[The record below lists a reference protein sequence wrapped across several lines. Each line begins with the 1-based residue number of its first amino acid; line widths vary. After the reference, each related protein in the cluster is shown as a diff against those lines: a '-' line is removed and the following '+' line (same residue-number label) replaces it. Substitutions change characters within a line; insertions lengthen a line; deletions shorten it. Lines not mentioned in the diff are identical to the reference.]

1 MIEPENQDLSVR
13 RQCELLGLPRAS
25 YYYKPVRDESEDN
38 RLNHLIDEIY
48 TKYPFYG
55 VRRMAEALEREYGL
69 PANKKKIRRLM
80 REMGIHAIYPK
91 PKTSLRGTGHKIY
104 PYLLREMKI
113 ERPNQVWCTD
123 ITYIR
128 LSHGFCYLVAVMD
141 WHSRYVLSWRLS
153 NTMSEVFC
161 VEALKEA
168 LERYG
173 RPEIFNTDQGSQF
186 TGEAFTKTLLE
197 NGIRISMDGQGCYFD
212 NIFVERLWRSVK
224 QECVYL
230 HDYES
235 VSDLRKGLEAYFL
248 FYNEKRP
255 HQGLGNAYPAEKYFC
270 TIKEEKCCQPGELA
284 SRVMVDVWEGMAMGD
299 SALSEGRIALPP
311 MTDSGAL
318 PPSSPQHPHVVPP
331 YFALG
336 LV

>member
-1 MIEPENQDLSVR
+1 MIEPENKDLSVR
-13 RQCELLGLPRAS
+13 RQCDLLGLSRAS
-25 YYYKPVRDESEDN
+25 YYYKPTKDEAEDN
-38 RLNHLIDEIY
+38 HLNHLIDEIF

-55 VRRMAEALEREYGL
+55 VRRMAEALERDHGL
-69 PANKKKIRRLM
+69 HVNKKKIRRLM

-91 PKTSLRGTGHKIY
+91 PKTSRRGATHKIY
-104 PYLLREMKI
+104 PYLLKEVKI

-153 NTMSEVFC
+153 NTMNEAFC

-168 LERYG
+168 LARYSA
-173 RPEIFNTDQGSQF
+173 PEIFNTDQGSQF

-197 NGIRISMDGQGCYFD
+197 NGIRISMDGRGCYFD

-230 HDYES
+230 YDYES
-235 VSDLRKGLEAYFL
+235 VSDMRKGLKGYFL

-255 HQGLGNAYPAEKYFC
+255 HQGLRNACPAEKYFS

-284 SRVMVDVWEGMAMGD
+284 SRVLDDVWGGKKMGD
-299 SALSEGRIALPP
+299 SVLSAGRVALPP
-311 MTDSGAL
+311 MTDCGAL
-318 PPSSPQHPHVVPP
+318 PPSSPQHPLGVPP
-331 YFALG
+331 YFNLG